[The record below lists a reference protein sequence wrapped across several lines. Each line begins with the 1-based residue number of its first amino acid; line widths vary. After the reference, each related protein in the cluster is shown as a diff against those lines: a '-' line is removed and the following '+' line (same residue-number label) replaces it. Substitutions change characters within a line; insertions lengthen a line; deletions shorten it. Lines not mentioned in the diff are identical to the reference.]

1 MIDQAP
7 PRIVALV
14 PMRHDSERVPG
25 KNYRPMAGQPL
36 YRHIVRSLLATPE
49 VSQVVIDTDSPVVK
63 ADAAATFP
71 HVLVLDRP
79 EHLRDGTIPMN
90 DVLLNDV
97 RQVPADLYLQ
107 THSTN
112 PLLEPST
119 IQRALQEFLASD
131 EHDSMFSVTR
141 IQARLWT
148 ADGRP
153 MNHDP
158 AVLLR
163 TQDLPPVYLENSCLY
178 LFTRELLEERGT
190 RIGARPLL
198 FEIDRDEASDI
209 DEEQDF
215 RLVEALMLAGR
226 KTGAGG

>member
-1 MIDQAP
+1 MT

-14 PMRHDSERVPG
+14 PMRHESERVPG

-49 VSQVVIDTDSPVVK
+49 IARVVIDTDSAVIK
-63 ADAAATFP
+63 RDAAAEFP
-71 HVLVLDRP
+71 DVTVLDRP
-79 EHLRDGTIPMN
+79 EDLRDGNIPMN
-90 DVLLNDV
+90 DVLLNDI
-97 RQVPADLYLQ
+97 RQVDADLYLQ

-112 PLLEPST
+112 PLLKPLT
-119 IQRALQEFLASD
+119 IQRALRQFLD
-131 EHDSMFSVTR
+131 QPEHDSMFSVTR
-141 IQARLWT
+141 IQARLWS
-148 ADGRP
+148 ADGKP

-163 TQDLPPVYLENSCLY
+163 TQDLAPVYLENSCLY
-178 LFTRELLEERGT
+178 LFTGEMLRERGT
-190 RIGARPLL
+190 RIGANPLL

-215 RLVEALMLAGR
+215 RMVEALMLAEAA
-226 KTGAGG
+226 GAHG

>member
-1 MIDQAP
+1 MT

-49 VSQVVIDTDSPVVK
+49 IAQVVIDTDSAVIK
-63 ADAAATFP
+63 RDAAAEFP
-71 HVLVLDRP
+71 DVVVLDRP
-79 EHLRDGTIPMN
+79 EHLRDGNIPMN
-90 DVLLNDV
+90 DVLLNDI
-97 RQVPADLYLQ
+97 RQVEADLYLQ

-112 PLLEPST
+112 PLLKPAT
-119 IQRALQEFLASD
+119 IQRALRRFLD
-131 EHDSMFSVTR
+131 RPEHDSMFSVTR
-141 IQARLWT
+141 IQARLWS
-148 ADGRP
+148 ADGKP

-163 TQDLPPVYLENSCLY
+163 TQDLAPVYLENSCLY
-178 LFTRELLEERGT
+178 LFTGEMLRERGT
-190 RIGARPLL
+190 RIGANPLL

-215 RLVEALMLAGR
+215 RMVEALMLA
-226 KTGAGG
+226 KAAGAHG

>member
-1 MIDQAP
+1 MT

-49 VSQVVIDTDSPVVK
+49 IARVVIDTDSAIIK
-63 ADAAATFP
+63 RDAAAEFP
-71 HVLVLDRP
+71 DVTVLDRP
-79 EHLRDGTIPMN
+79 EDLRDGNIPMN
-90 DVLLNDV
+90 DVLLNDI
-97 RQVPADLYLQ
+97 RQVEADLYLQ

-112 PLLEPST
+112 PLLKPLT
-119 IQRALQEFLASD
+119 IQRALRQFLD
-131 EHDSMFSVTR
+131 QPEHDSMFSVTR
-141 IQARLWT
+141 IQARLWS
-148 ADGRP
+148 ADGKP

-163 TQDLPPVYLENSCLY
+163 TQDLAPVYLENSCLY
-178 LFTRELLEERGT
+178 LFTGEMLRERGT
-190 RIGARPLL
+190 RIGANPLL

-215 RLVEALMLAGR
+215 RMVEALMLAEAA
-226 KTGAGG
+226 GAHG

>member
-1 MIDQAP
+1 MT

-14 PMRHDSERVPG
+14 PMRHESERVPG

-49 VSQVVIDTDSPVVK
+49 IARVVIDTDSAVIK
-63 ADAAATFP
+63 RDAAAEFP
-71 HVLVLDRP
+71 DVTVLDRP
-79 EHLRDGTIPMN
+79 EDLRDGNIPMN
-90 DVLLNDV
+90 DVLLNDI
-97 RQVPADLYLQ
+97 RQVDADLYLQ

-112 PLLEPST
+112 PLLKPLT
-119 IQRALQEFLASD
+119 IQRALRQFLD
-131 EHDSMFSVTR
+131 QPEHDSMFSVTR
-141 IQARLWT
+141 IQARLWS
-148 ADGRP
+148 ADGKP

-163 TQDLPPVYLENSCLY
+163 TQDLAPVYLENSCLY
-178 LFTRELLEERGT
+178 LFTGEMLRERGT
-190 RIGARPLL
+190 RIGANPLL

-215 RLVEALMLAGR
+215 RMVEALMLAEAAPAHG
-226 KTGAGG
+226 

>member
-1 MIDQAP
+1 MT

-49 VSQVVIDTDSPVVK
+49 IARVVIDTDSAVIK
-63 ADAAATFP
+63 RDAAAEFP
-71 HVLVLDRP
+71 DVTVLDRP
-79 EHLRDGTIPMN
+79 EDLRDGNIPMN
-90 DVLLNDV
+90 DVLLNDI
-97 RQVPADLYLQ
+97 RQVDADLYLQ

-112 PLLEPST
+112 PLLKPLT
-119 IQRALQEFLASD
+119 IQRALRQFLD
-131 EHDSMFSVTR
+131 QPEHDSMFSVTR
-141 IQARLWT
+141 IQARLWS
-148 ADGRP
+148 ADGKP

-163 TQDLPPVYLENSCLY
+163 TQDLAPVYLENSCLY
-178 LFTRELLEERGT
+178 LFTGEMLRERGT
-190 RIGARPLL
+190 RIGANPLL

-215 RLVEALMLAGR
+215 RMVEALMLAEAAPAHG
-226 KTGAGG
+226 

>member
-1 MIDQAP
+1 MT

-49 VSQVVIDTDSPVVK
+49 IARVVIDTDSAVIK
-63 ADAAATFP
+63 RDAAAEFP
-71 HVLVLDRP
+71 DVTVLDRP
-79 EHLRDGTIPMN
+79 EDLRDGNIPMN
-90 DVLLNDV
+90 DVLLNDI
-97 RQVPADLYLQ
+97 RQVEADLYLQ

-112 PLLEPST
+112 PLLKPLT
-119 IQRALQEFLASD
+119 IQRALRQFLD
-131 EHDSMFSVTR
+131 QPEHDSMFSVTR
-141 IQARLWT
+141 IQARLWS
-148 ADGRP
+148 ADGKP

-163 TQDLPPVYLENSCLY
+163 TQDLAPVYLENSCLY
-178 LFTRELLEERGT
+178 LFTGEMLRERGT
-190 RIGARPLL
+190 RIGANPLL

-215 RLVEALMLAGR
+215 RVVEALMLAEAAPAHG
-226 KTGAGG
+226 

>member
-1 MIDQAP
+1 MTTMPGLI
-7 PRIVALV
+7 ALV

-25 KNYRPMAGQPL
+25 KNYRPMAGKPL
-36 YRHIVRSLLATPE
+36 YRYIVETLLACPE
-49 VSQVVIDTDSPVVK
+49 VDRVVIDTDSEVIK
-63 ADAAATFP
+63 GDAASAFP
-71 HVLVLDRP
+71 QVTVLDRP
-79 EHLRDGTIPMN
+79 PHLRDGNIPMN

-97 RQVPADLYLQ
+97 RQLPAELYLQ

-112 PLLEPST
+112 PLLRPET
-119 IQRALQEFLASD
+119 ISRAIRELRANPQ
-131 EHDSMFSVTR
+131 HDSLFSVTR

-148 ADGRP
+148 GDGQP

-178 LFTRELLEERGT
+178 LFTRELLEDRGT

-215 RLVEALMLAGR
+215 RMVEALMTAAAGR
-226 KTGAGG
+226 A